1 MSTGDFDREWDELMT
16 FERGQIEANPEHWFY
31 MVRYLY
37 KWQYKQWFLSLLTY
51 FGDVEMARGKS
62 KPSQEKLPQSA
73 GQFTQFVNY
82 TLPESH
88 TEALTAY
95 MQEASK
101 VYADWTSILKAGY
114 RVGFSYDSRTDAIIC
129 SLTARDEK
137 DVNFGKT
144 MTSFAGD
151 WYTAL
156 SVAMYKHFTALDE
169 DWSSVAAPTHRPAF
183 G

>member
-1 MSTGDFDREWDELMT
+1 MSTGNFDQEWDELMV
-16 FERGQIEANPEHWFY
+16 FERGQIEARPEHWFY

-51 FGDVEMARGKS
+51 FGDVEMARGKT
-62 KPSQEKLPQSA
+62 KTEQTKLPQSA

-82 TLPESH
+82 TLPETH
-88 TEALTAY
+88 GDALAAY
-95 MQEASK
+95 MGKADK
-101 VYADWTSILKAGY
+101 VYADWTSLLRAGY

-129 SLTARDEK
+129 SLTARDEG
-137 DVNFGKT
+137 DPNFGKT

-156 SVAMYKHFTALDE
+156 AVAMYKHYTALNE
-169 DWSSVAAPTHRPAF
+169 DWTSVSSPTHRPAF